1 MSGYEAAASAAEP
14 NQAPVDLV
22 AALVAEVE
30 VADGLA
36 RYADTITR
44 AVRQYLAR
52 NAERIFER
60 KRDIA
65 EQAAQHLRC
74 PITLEIF
81 QVPVLATDSRTY
93 EFSAFLQ
100 ATEGITSYPSTRL
113 GQGSLQDGSY
123 VLNRMAREQAVEFRE
138 KWRMEVLDVPET
150 LLEHAAA
157 RHAVTRSARTAVTAV
172 PRAVRP
178 PSTIQVAVTDIMRR
192 VRPMT
197 LSELFKADGF
207 LQEFR
212 KPGLVLLLRAIHDM
226 GAGWIGM
233 GYSKGELVG
242 LVLRYIG
249 EAENR
254 EAENFDL
261 DDVATTLLDNR
272 DFLQH
277 LTVRALD
284 CVLHGCFRIRNT
296 GNGGE
301 KLSSVLRNLP
311 IKVKIVGDADTF
323 ELTVQRHMTSQ
334 QLFGDVGFV
343 QNCIK
348 TVRSNELIKK
358 NMTLYDTE
366 GNPIPYSG
374 RAMLLGDYDIKHGD
388 SIAVTCRLPPRVEVT
403 EGTQIFVV
411 FGGRTTTVRV
421 DLAMT
426 VAEMKTRMLNYDTFR
441 ELVLKQQLDDPLTDF
456 RLIFLGRQLENDG
469 TLSDYNIQRESTIHL
484 LLRLRGGMGPKA
496 SQKLKKEEKLH
507 VLRSKAQYSTT
518 QNRLQEGCQQYCTQ
532 MLDQTF
538 IETRVKAMTRSE
550 LENMLEAMNNTN
562 RVEQLIS
569 AIMPHICPAVTAL
582 EAEKQKLE
590 DTLVALRNSFEV
602 GLAQAYYQTSG
613 YKTDPLWQLVDDT
626 LQKKTEAE
634 RIAADRA
641 AIDAEVA
648 RRLAAMNAPAPM
660 EDI

>member
-1 MSGYEAAASAAEP
+1 MSGYEVAASASDA
-14 NQAPVDLV
+14 
-22 AALVAEVE
+22 
-30 VADGLA
+30 ADGLA
-36 RYADTITR
+36 RYATTITR

-81 QVPVLATDSRTY
+81 QIPVLATDSRTY

-178 PSTIQVAVTDIMRR
+178 PSTIQVSVTDIMRR

-388 SIAVTCRLPPRVEVT
+388 SIAVTCRLPPRVALPDAGGV
-403 EGTQIFVV
+403 QLFVV
-411 FGGRTTTVRV
+411 FGGRTTTVRC
-421 DLAMT
+421 DPAAMT
-426 VAEMKTRMLNYDTFR
+426 VGIFKMHLLQYDTFR
-441 ELVLKQQLDDPLTDF
+441 ELVLMKQLDNPVTDF
-456 RLIFLGRQLENDG
+456 RLVFAGQQMENDG

-569 AIMPHICPAVTAL
+569 AIMPHVCPAVTVL